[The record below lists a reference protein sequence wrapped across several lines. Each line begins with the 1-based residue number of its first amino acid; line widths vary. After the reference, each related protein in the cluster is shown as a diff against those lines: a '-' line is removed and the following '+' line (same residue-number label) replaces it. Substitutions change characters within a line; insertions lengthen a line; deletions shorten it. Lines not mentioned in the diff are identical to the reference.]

1 MATPE
6 NRIVPEWSRQ
16 DRQGDLAWI
25 GENLSALAFVS
36 QLAYADAGRGA
47 LFIDVGVQPLSE
59 PVQLFGYLAQL
70 DVERVADEDTV
81 RMVQGYNPDEEFVLV
96 IFKEQERS
104 STYRVRLQPPGYGG

>member
-1 MATPE
+1 MSKE
-6 NRIVPEWSRQ
+6 NRNTPDWPRQ
-16 DRQGDLAWI
+16 ERQGDLAWI

-81 RMVQGYNPDEEFVLV
+81 GLQPR
-96 IFKEQERS
+96 R
-104 STYRVRLQPPGYGG
+104 RVRARYLQGAGALQHLSRAIATSWVRRVAGLT